1 MGVDS
6 VDPDDTMRR
15 LRAALLIAG
24 LSAAPLLISS
34 FAVNGGGS
42 GRAAATQQVTP
53 PGAAR
58 FLTQATFGP
67 TDSSI
72 SDVQSAGYAPWIDQQ
87 ESIPVSDT
95 HLAFMQRRLAA
106 LRAINPSARTT
117 SADFYDSF
125 WRQTATAP
133 DQLRQRVKLALSEI
147 FVISFSGQVIDPQ
160 GVASYYDTLGANAF
174 GNYRTLLEQVA
185 LHPMMG
191 SYLTYISSTKEN
203 PATGQNPDENFAR
216 EIQQL
221 MSIGLYQL
229 NQDGSNQTDSSGASI
244 PTYSDGDIKGLSKVF
259 TGFGWFST
267 HTTGYGSPLYFYGVH
282 KDPNAYVTPMSAYPA
297 MHSTSE
303 KSFLGTTISASTT
316 PDPTGDLKIALDTIF
331 NQPNV
336 GPFIGKQLIQRL
348 VTSNPSPAFIARVA
362 AVFNND
368 GTGVRGNL
376 GAVVKA
382 ILMDPEARDDTAVS
396 NPTFGKLR
404 EPVVRLGNWM
414 RAFNATSD
422 SGWWLVGSTGAL
434 VSFNQSP
441 LTAPSVFNFW
451 RPGYSPPNTAMGG
464 LNLVAP
470 EFQTVNVISVA
481 SYLNAIRLAVNGG
494 VGTRSITTG
503 DPDVHSVYVNE
514 MAIASDAGALAD
526 RINTLVLYGQ
536 MSASLRT
543 RIITAVNK
551 IKAPGPPA
559 TTALVNKAL
568 KSRVVTAV
576 YMAFGSPEYMAQR

>member
-1 MGVDS
+1 
-6 VDPDDTMRR
+6 MRR
-15 LRAALLIAG
+15 LTAALVIAG
-24 LSAAPLLISS
+24 LAAAPLLTLS
-34 FAVNGGGS
+34 FGVNGRGAGQ
-42 GRAAATQQVTP
+42 AAATQQVTL

-72 SDVQSAGYAPWIDQQ
+72 SDVQSAGYAAWIDQQ
-87 ESIPVSDT
+87 ESMPVSDT

-106 LRAINPSARTT
+106 LQAISPSARNT
-117 SADFYDSF
+117 SGDFYDSF

-147 FVISFSGQVIDPQ
+147 FVISFSGQVVDPK
-160 GVASYYDTLGANAF
+160 GFASYYDVLGANAF
-174 GNYRTLLEQVA
+174 GNYRTLLEQVT

-191 SYLTYISSTKEN
+191 SYLSYISNAKEN
-203 PATGQNPDENFAR
+203 LATGQTPDENYAR
-216 EIQQL
+216 ETQQL

-229 NQDGSNQTDSSGASI
+229 NLDGSNQTYSSGVPI
-244 PTYSDGDIKGLSKVF
+244 PSYSDADVKGLSKVF
-259 TGFGWFST
+259 TGFGWFSS
-267 HTTGYGSPLYFYGVH
+267 HTTGPGSSLYFYGGH
-282 KDPNAYVTPMSAYPA
+282 KDSSAYVTPMSAYPA

-316 PDPTGDLKIALDTIF
+316 SDPTGDLKIALDTIF
-331 NQPNV
+331 NHPNV
-336 GPFIGKQLIQRL
+336 GPFIGKQLIQKL
-348 VTSNPSPAFIARVA
+348 VTSNPSPAYIARVA

-368 GTGVRGNL
+368 GAGVRGNL

-422 SGWWLVGSTGAL
+422 SGWWLVGSTSAL

-451 RPGYSPPNTAMGG
+451 RPGYSPPNTTMGG

-470 EFQTVNVISVA
+470 EFQTVNVISVVG
-481 SYLNAIRLAVNGG
+481 YLNAIRLAVTGG
-494 VGTRSITTG
+494 VGTQSTTTG
-503 DPDVHSVYVNE
+503 APDVHSAYVNE
-514 MAIASDAGALAD
+514 MAIARDAGALTD

-536 MSASLRT
+536 MSASLRA
-543 RIITAVNK
+543 RIIAAVNQ
-551 IKAPGPPA
+551 IKVPGPPA
-559 TTALVNKAL
+559 TATLVNKAL
-568 KSRVVTAV
+568 KSRVGTAV
-576 YMAFGSPEYMAQR
+576 YLAFGSPEYMAQR

>member
-1 MGVDS
+1 
-6 VDPDDTMRR
+6 MRR
-15 LRAALLIAG
+15 LTAALVIAG
-24 LSAAPLLISS
+24 LAAAPLLTSS
-34 FAVNGGGS
+34 FGVNGRGG
-42 GRAAATQQVTP
+42 GQAAATQPVTL

-72 SDVQSAGYAPWIDQQ
+72 SDVQSAGYAAWIDQQ
-87 ESIPVSDT
+87 ESMPVSDT

-106 LRAINPSARTT
+106 LQAVSPSARNT

-147 FVISFSGQVIDPQ
+147 FVISFNGQILDPK
-160 GVASYYDTLGANAF
+160 GVASYYDVLGANAF
-174 GNYRTLLEQVA
+174 GNYRTLLEQVN

-191 SYLTYISSTKEN
+191 SYLTYISNAKEN
-203 PATGQNPDENFAR
+203 PVTDQNPDENFAR

-229 NQDGSNQTDSSGASI
+229 NQDGSNQADSSGAAI
-244 PTYSDGDIKGLSKVF
+244 PTYSDADIKGLSKVF
-259 TGFGWFST
+259 TGFGWFSA

-282 KDPNAYVTPMSAYPA
+282 KDPNAYVTSMSAYPA

-348 VTSNPSPAFIARVA
+348 VTSNPSPAYIARVA

-422 SGWWLVGSTGAL
+422 SGWWLAGSTSAL

-451 RPGYSPPNTAMGG
+451 RPGYSPPNTTMGG

-494 VGTRSITTG
+494 VGAKSTTTG
-503 DPDVHSVYVNE
+503 GPDVHSAYVNE
-514 MAIASDAGALAD
+514 MAIASNAGALAD

-551 IKAPGPPA
+551 IKVPGPPA
-559 TTALVNKAL
+559 TTTLVNNAL